1 MGKNLKTAL
10 CFLATAGLLVTNVA
24 AQDKRFEAQG
34 EVTSVDPAVS
44 RVTIQHKAIKGF
56 SGDAETEFTVSD
68 PALLAKIEKRD
79 LVNFTVVDKRGDTRI
94 EKIEKT
100 GQAPPEEEMTMG
112 QVVQHVLVGTGE
124 IAKGVT
130 APIPPAHEVMS
141 GAVGATT
148 DATGSVLD
156 NVDTKVKN
164 KF

>member
-1 MGKNLKTAL
+1 MGKNLKTV
-10 CFLATAGLLVTNVA
+10 FGLLALAGSLASGA
-24 AQDKRFEAQG
+24 AAEDKRFEGQG

-68 PALLAKIEKRD
+68 PVFLAKIGKRD

-141 GAVGATT
+141 GAVGTTT
-148 DATGSVLD
+148 DATGSVL
-156 NVDTKVKN
+156 NSVDTKVKN